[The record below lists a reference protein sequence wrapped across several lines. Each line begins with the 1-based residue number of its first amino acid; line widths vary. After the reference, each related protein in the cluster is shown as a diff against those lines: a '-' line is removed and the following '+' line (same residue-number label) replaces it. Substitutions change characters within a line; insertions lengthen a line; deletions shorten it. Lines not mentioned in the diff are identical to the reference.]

1 MQNFA
6 QNAGRA
12 QLDSWE
18 ALPENQQPRNN
29 IQDTDI
35 YDTSG
40 YAL

>member
-6 QNAGRA
+6 QNAGKA
-12 QLDSWE
+12 QPNGHATLSG
-18 ALPENQQPRNN
+18 NQQPRNN
-29 IQDTDI
+29 IQDKDI